1 MNISFDGI
9 NESVITFFGQG
20 DIKPGD
26 LVSVCQDDTVKKS
39 VENSNFI
46 GICISYKCGIV
57 AVQTTGFA
65 TIKVKNLST
74 TTYGRQ
80 YFVADEDAT
89 LKLSESTNP
98 AATPL
103 NVISIDKTSST
114 VGVFL

>member
-46 GICISYKCGIV
+46 GICI
-57 AVQTTGFA
+57 
-65 TIKVKNLST
+65 
-74 TTYGRQ
+74 
-80 YFVADEDAT
+80 
-89 LKLSESTNP
+89 
-98 AATPL
+98 
-103 NVISIDKTSST
+103 
-114 VGVFL
+114 